1 MENFRE
7 EKKLCEICKEIA
19 TSLCFICSMY
29 LCDSCF
35 KYIHDKN
42 INKNHKKEK
51 IDYFISFPLNCSEH
65 PKDRINLF
73 CLDENGKLYFLYFYY
88 L

>member
-1 MENFRE
+1 MH
-7 EKKLCEICKEIA
+7 
-19 TSLCFICSMY
+19 

-51 IDYFISFPLNCSEH
+51 IDFLIPFPLKCSEH

>member
-1 MENFRE
+1 MEKNKKE
-7 EKKLCEICKEIA
+7 QKLCQICGENA
-19 TSLCFICSMY
+19 NNLCYNCVMY

-35 KYIHDKN
+35 KFIHDKN

-51 IDYFISFPLNCSEH
+51 VDYFLPISLKCPYH

-73 CLDENGKLYFLYFYY
+73 CLDEKGKYIF
-88 L
+88 